1 MVCSGRCVDVEHLIV
16 TLVTFDGA
24 VNWTVGFLTTVSI
37 FAILALALNI
47 QWSVG
52 ILNFGVAAFFMV
64 GAYVSAVLTLPA
76 PEGLE
81 AYVAGW
87 EIPIPVGW
95 LFAMV
100 AGAVLALLLGI
111 PTLRLRD
118 DFLAIATIGVAAILR
133 SIANSVEGLV
143 NRSRG
148 LNGIDG
154 LLEEE
159 VAGGGYR
166 WVELAIVLVVLV
178 AVYWLVARATAS
190 PWGRALRAIRDNE
203 DTAKASGKNTV
214 RFRMGAF
221 ILGAM
226 LMGLAGAIYA
236 HRAGTISPLT
246 FSDLLGTFF
255 VWTMLI
261 VGGSGNHRGV
271 VVGALVVGFFWFGT
285 PLIQESLPDWLG
297 SRVFQVRQLLI
308 GLLIVVFLLWRP
320 QGLLAERDRVSRF
333 VSQGPDDRPAEHGSR
348 WRRLRELARERVGAQ
363 APRA

>member
-1 MVCSGRCVDVEHLIV
+1 MEQLIV

-81 AYVAGW
+81 SYVAGW
-87 EIPIPVGW
+87 GIPIPVGW

-100 AGAVLALLLGI
+100 AGAVLAVLLGI

-154 LLEEE
+154 FLEQE
-159 VAGGGYR
+159 VSGGGYR
-166 WVELAIVLVVLV
+166 WVELAIALVILC
-178 AVYWLVARATAS
+178 AVYWLVTQATAS
-190 PWGRALRAIRDNE
+190 PWGRALRGIRD
-203 DTAKASGKNTV
+203 
-214 RFRMGAF
+214 
-221 ILGAM
+221 
-226 LMGLAGAIYA
+226 
-236 HRAGTISPLT
+236 
-246 FSDLLGTFF
+246 
-255 VWTMLI
+255 
-261 VGGSGNHRGV
+261 
-271 VVGALVVGFFWFGT
+271 
-285 PLIQESLPDWLG
+285 
-297 SRVFQVRQLLI
+297 
-308 GLLIVVFLLWRP
+308 
-320 QGLLAERDRVSRF
+320 
-333 VSQGPDDRPAEHGSR
+333 
-348 WRRLRELARERVGAQ
+348 
-363 APRA
+363 

>member
-1 MVCSGRCVDVEHLIV
+1 MEQLIV

-37 FAILALALNI
+37 FAILALALNV

-64 GAYVSAVLTLPA
+64 GAYVSAVLTMPM

-87 EIPIPVGW
+87 GLPIPVGW
-95 LFAMV
+95 IFAAI

-154 LLEEE
+154 LLEDE
-159 VAGGGYR
+159 VTGGGYR
-166 WVELAIVLVVLV
+166 WVELAIALVVLA
-178 AVYWLVARATAS
+178 AVYWLVAQASAS
-190 PWGRALRAIRDNE
+190 PWGRTLRAIRDNE

-221 ILGAM
+221 MFGAM

-236 HRAGTISPLT
+236 HRNGTISPLT
-246 FSDLLGTFF
+246 FTDLLGTFF
-255 VWTMLI
+255 IWTMLI

-271 VVGALVVGFFWFGT
+271 IVGALVVGFFWFGT

-308 GLLIVVFLLWRP
+308 GILIVVFLLWRP

-333 VSQGPDDRPAEHGSR
+333 VSRGSDEPPGSAGGSVWDRIRGAVSR
-348 WRRLRELARERVGAQ
+348 
-363 APRA
+363 

>member
-1 MVCSGRCVDVEHLIV
+1 MDQLIV

-24 VNWTVGFLTTVSI
+24 VNWTVGFLTTVCI
-37 FAILALALNI
+37 FAIITLALNI

-52 ILNFGVAAFFMV
+52 ILNFGVAAFLLA

-87 EIPIPVGW
+87 GLPIPVGW
-95 LFAMV
+95 IMAAV
-100 AGAVLALLLGI
+100 AGAILALLLGI

-133 SIANSVEGLV
+133 SIANSVDGLV

-148 LNGIDG
+148 LNGLDFV
-154 LLEEE
+154 LE
-159 VAGGGYR
+159 ADSPGSDFQ
-166 WVELAIVLVVLV
+166 WVQLAIVLVVLIV
-178 AVYWLVARATAS
+178 VYFLVTRATAS
-190 PWGRALRAIRDNE
+190 PWGRTLRAIRDNE
-203 DTAKASGKNTV
+203 DTAKASGKYTV

-221 ILGAM
+221 IFGAM
-226 LMGLAGAIYA
+226 LMSFAGAIYV
-236 HRAGTISPLT
+236 HRGGTVAPQSFT
-246 FSDLLGTFF
+246 DLLGTFF

-261 VGGSGNHRGV
+261 VGGSGNHRGAV
-271 VVGALVVGFFWFGT
+271 LGALIVAFFWFGT

-297 SRVFQVRQLLI
+297 SRVHQVRQLLI
-308 GLLIVVFLLWRP
+308 GLLIVIFLLWRP

-333 VSQGPDDRPAEHGSR
+333 VSVGPQLASEPRSPISDWITVLRTR
-348 WRRLRELARERVGAQ
+348 IRRNQ
-363 APRA
+363 

>member
-1 MVCSGRCVDVEHLIV
+1 MEQLIV

-37 FAILALALNI
+37 FAILALALNV

-64 GAYVSAVLTLPA
+64 GAYVSAVLTMPM

-87 EIPIPVGW
+87 GLPIPVGW
-95 LFAMV
+95 IFAAI

-154 LLEEE
+154 LLEDE
-159 VAGGGYR
+159 VTGGGYR
-166 WVELAIVLVVLV
+166 WVELAIALIVLA
-178 AVYWLVARATAS
+178 AVYWLVAQASAS
-190 PWGRALRAIRDNE
+190 PWGRTLRAIRDNE

-221 ILGAM
+221 MFGAM

-236 HRAGTISPLT
+236 HRNGTISPLT
-246 FSDLLGTFF
+246 FTDLLGTFF
-255 VWTMLI
+255 IWTMLI

-271 VVGALVVGFFWFGT
+271 IVGALVVGFFWFGT

-308 GLLIVVFLLWRP
+308 GILIVVFLLWRP

-333 VSQGPDDRPAEHGSR
+333 VSRGPDEPPGSAGGSVWDRIRGAVSR
-348 WRRLRELARERVGAQ
+348 
-363 APRA
+363 

>member
-1 MVCSGRCVDVEHLIV
+1 MEHLVV

-24 VNWTVGFLTTVSI
+24 VNWTVGFLTTVAI
-37 FAILALALNI
+37 FAILALALNL
-47 QWSVG
+47 QWSTG

-81 AYVAGW
+81 SYVAGW
-87 EIPIPVGW
+87 GLPVPVGW
-95 LFAMV
+95 IFAAL

-118 DFLAIATIGVAAILR
+118 DFLAITTIGVAAILR

-148 LNGIDG
+148 LNGVQG
-154 LLEEE
+154 FLEDWLNLGEN
-159 VAGGGYR
+159 YR
-166 WVELAIVLVVLV
+166 WIELAIALVLLLFVF
-178 AVYWLVARATAS
+178 WLLTRASSS

-203 DTAKASGKNTV
+203 ETARASGKNTV
-214 RFRMGAF
+214 RFRMAAF
-221 ILGAM
+221 VLGA
-226 LMGLAGAIYA
+226 LVMGLAGGIFA
-236 HRAGTISPLT
+236 HRQGTISPLT

-261 VGGSGNHRGV
+261 VGGSGNHRGAIL
-271 VVGALVVGFFWFGT
+271 GAVVVGFFWFGT

-297 SRVFQVRQLLI
+297 ARVFQVRQLLI
-308 GLLIVVFLLWRP
+308 GLLIIVFLLWRP
-320 QGLLAERDRVSRF
+320 QGLLTERNRVSRY
-333 VSQGPDDRPAEHGSR
+333 VSRAPDEQPGGSPLSGL
-348 WRRLRELARERVGAQ
+348 WQRLRVFTSR
-363 APRA
+363 

>member
-1 MVCSGRCVDVEHLIV
+1 MEQLIV

-37 FAILALALNI
+37 FAILALALNV

-64 GAYVSAVLTLPA
+64 GAYVSAVLTMPM

-87 EIPIPVGW
+87 GLPIPVGW
-95 LFAMV
+95 IFAAI

-154 LLEEE
+154 LLEDE
-159 VAGGGYR
+159 VTGGGYR
-166 WVELAIVLVVLV
+166 WVELAIALVVLG
-178 AVYWLVARATAS
+178 AVYWLVSQASAS
-190 PWGRALRAIRDNE
+190 PWGRTLRAIRDNE

-221 ILGAM
+221 MFGAM

-236 HRAGTISPLT
+236 HRNGTISPLT

-255 VWTMLI
+255 IWTMLI

-271 VVGALVVGFFWFGT
+271 IVGALVVGFFWFGT

-308 GLLIVVFLLWRP
+308 GILIVVFLLWRP

-333 VSQGPDDRPAEHGSR
+333 VSRGADEPAGSAGGSV
-348 WRRLRELARERVGAQ
+348 WERIRGAVS
-363 APRA
+363 R

>member
-1 MVCSGRCVDVEHLIV
+1 MESLIV

-24 VNWTVGFLTTVSI
+24 VNWTVGFLTTITI
-37 FAILALALNI
+37 FAILALALNL

-52 ILNFGVAAFFMV
+52 VLNFGVAAFFMV
-64 GAYVSAVLTLPA
+64 GAYVSAVLTLPP

-87 EIPIPVGW
+87 GIPIPIGW
-95 LFAMV
+95 LFAAV
-100 AGAVLALLLGI
+100 AGGVLALLLGI

-118 DFLAIATIGVAAILR
+118 DFLAITTIGVAAILR

-148 LNGIDG
+148 LNGIDKF
-154 LLEEE
+154 LEDA
-159 VAGGGYR
+159 VPAASYR
-166 WVELAIVLVVLV
+166 WVELAIALAVLCV
-178 AVYWLVARATAS
+178 VYWLLSRATAS

-203 DTAKASGKNTV
+203 DTARASGKHTV

-221 ILGAM
+221 VLGAM
-226 LMGLAGAIYA
+226 FMGLAGAIYA
-236 HRAGTISPLT
+236 HRSGTISPLT

-261 VGGSGNHRGV
+261 VGGSGNHRGAV
-271 VVGALVVGFFWFGT
+271 LGALVVGFFWFGT

-297 SRVFQVRQLLI
+297 ARVHQIRQLMI

-320 QGLLAERDRVSRF
+320 QGLLAERDRVSRY
-333 VSQGPDDRPAEHGSR
+333 VSTGPDDSTLGALQTA
-348 WRRLRELARERVGAQ
+348 WRRVRNASR
-363 APRA
+363 

>member
-1 MVCSGRCVDVEHLIV
+1 MDQLIV

-24 VNWTVGFLTTVSI
+24 VNWTVGFLTTVAI
-37 FAILALALNI
+37 FAILALALNV

-64 GAYVSAVLTLPA
+64 GAYVSAVLTLPP

-87 EIPIPVGW
+87 GVPIPVGW
-95 LFAMV
+95 IFAAV
-100 AGAVLALLLGI
+100 AGAVLAILLGI

-154 LLEEE
+154 LLQDE
-159 VAGGGYR
+159 VSGGGYR
-166 WVELAIVLVVLV
+166 WVELAIALAVLIV
-178 AVYWLVARATAS
+178 VYWLVSRATAS
-190 PWGRALRAIRDNE
+190 PWGRTLRAIRDNE

-236 HRAGTISPLT
+236 HRNGTISPLT
-246 FSDLLGTFF
+246 FTDLLGTFF
-255 VWTMLI
+255 IWTMLI

-271 VVGALVVGFFWFGT
+271 VLGSLVVGFFWFGT

-308 GLLIVVFLLWRP
+308 GVLIVVFLLWRP

-333 VSQGPDDRPAEHGSR
+333 VSTGPGEPSESLAGSLWQR
-348 WRRLRELARERVGAQ
+348 IRTAVSR
-363 APRA
+363 

>member
-1 MVCSGRCVDVEHLIV
+1 MEQLIV

-24 VNWTVGFLTTVSI
+24 VNWTVGFLTTVAI

-64 GAYVSAVLTLPA
+64 GAYVSAVLTLSP

-81 AYVAGW
+81 SYVAGW
-87 EIPIPVGW
+87 GIPIPVGW
-95 LFAMV
+95 LMAMV
-100 AGAVLALLLGI
+100 AGAVLAVLLGI

-148 LNGIDG
+148 LNGVDG
-154 LLEEE
+154 FLEDQ
-159 VAGGGYR
+159 VQGGGYR
-166 WVELAIVLVVLV
+166 WVELAIALVVLL
-178 AVYWLVARATAS
+178 AVYWLVSRASSS
-190 PWGRALRAIRDNE
+190 PWGRSLRAIRDNE

-236 HRAGTISPLT
+236 HRSGTISPLT

-261 VGGSGNHRGV
+261 VGGSGNHRGA
-271 VVGALVVGFFWFGT
+271 VVGAVVVGFFWFGT

-333 VSQGPDDRPAEHGSR
+333 VSQGPDDRPGDDSGSI
-348 WRRLRELARERVGAQ
+348 WRRVRSAVSR
-363 APRA
+363 

>member
-1 MVCSGRCVDVEHLIV
+1 MESLIV

-37 FAILALALNI
+37 FAVLALALNV

-87 EIPIPVGW
+87 GLPIPIGW
-95 LFAMV
+95 IFAAV
-100 AGAVLALLLGI
+100 SGAVLALLLGI

-154 LLEEE
+154 LLEDQ
-159 VAGGGYR
+159 VASGGYK
-166 WVELAIVLVVLV
+166 WVELAIALIVLV
-178 AVYWLVARATAS
+178 AVYWLASRASAS
-190 PWGRALRAIRDNE
+190 PWGRTLRAIRDNE
-203 DTAKASGKNTV
+203 DTARASGKDTV

-226 LMGLAGAIYA
+226 FMGLAGAIYA
-236 HRAGTISPLT
+236 HRIGTISPLSFT
-246 FSDLLGTFF
+246 DLLGTFF
-255 VWTMLI
+255 VWAMLI

-271 VVGALVVGFFWFGT
+271 ILGSLVVGFFWFGT

-308 GLLIVVFLLWRP
+308 GILIVVFLLWRP

-333 VSQGPDDRPAEHGSR
+333 VSRGPQESSGSGAI
-348 WRRLRELARERVGAQ
+348 WERIRGAVS
-363 APRA
+363 R

>member
-1 MVCSGRCVDVEHLIV
+1 MEHLIV

-24 VNWTVGFLTTVSI
+24 VNWTVGFLTTVAI
-37 FAILALALNI
+37 FAILALALNL
-47 QWSVG
+47 QWSTG

-87 EIPIPVGW
+87 NLPIPVGW
-95 LFAMV
+95 LLAAV
-100 AGAVLALLLGI
+100 SGGVLALLLGI

-118 DFLAIATIGVAAILR
+118 DFLAITTIGVAAILR

-148 LNGIDG
+148 LNGIDRF
-154 LLEEE
+154 LESWISGED
-159 VAGGGYR
+159 YR
-166 WVELAIVLVVLV
+166 WMQLVIALVMLAF
-178 AVYWLVARATAS
+178 VYWLITRASAS

-203 DTAKASGKNTV
+203 ETARASGKNTV
-214 RFRMGAF
+214 RFRMAAF
-221 ILGAM
+221 ILGAV
-226 LMGLAGAIYA
+226 LMGLAGGIFA
-236 HRAGTISPLT
+236 HRHGTISPLT

-261 VGGSGNHRGV
+261 VGGSGNHRGAI
-271 VVGALVVGFFWFGT
+271 VGAVVVGFFWFGT

-297 SRVFQVRQLLI
+297 TRVFQVRQLLI
-308 GLLIVVFLLWRP
+308 GLLIIVFLLWRP
-320 QGLLAERDRVSRF
+320 QGLLAERNRVSRF
-333 VSQGPDDRPAEHGSR
+333 VSTGPDSAATG
-348 WRRLRELARERVGAQ
+348 WRESGWFTRLRALRR
-363 APRA
+363 

>member
-1 MVCSGRCVDVEHLIV
+1 MEQLLVSAI

-24 VNWTVGFLTTVSI
+24 VNWTVGFLTTVAI

-87 EIPIPVGW
+87 GLPIPVGW

-100 AGAVLALLLGI
+100 SGAVLALLLGI

-154 LLEEE
+154 FLEDQ
-159 VAGGGYR
+159 VQGGGYR
-166 WVELAIVLVVLV
+166 WVELAIALVVLL
-178 AVYWLVARATAS
+178 AVYWLVTRATAS
-190 PWGRALRAIRDNE
+190 PWGRTLRAIRDNE

-236 HRAGTISPLT
+236 HRSGTISPLT

-261 VGGSGNHRGV
+261 VGGSGNHRGALL
-271 VVGALVVGFFWFGT
+271 GAVVVGFFWFGT

-333 VSQGPDDRPAEHGSR
+333 VSQGPEDSSGGHGSR
-348 WRRLRELARERVGAQ
+348 WRRLRERAVAQ
-363 APRA
+363 LPRS

>member
-1 MVCSGRCVDVEHLIV
+1 MEQLIV

-24 VNWTVGFLTTVSI
+24 VNWTVGFLTTVAI
-37 FAILALALNI
+37 FAILALALNV

-64 GAYVSAVLTLPA
+64 GAYVSAVLTLPS

-87 EIPIPVGW
+87 GLPIPVGW
-95 LFAMV
+95 IFAAV

-154 LLEEE
+154 LLQDEIS
-159 VAGGGYR
+159 GGGYR
-166 WVELAIVLVVLV
+166 WVELAIALAVLIV
-178 AVYWLVARATAS
+178 VYWLVSRATAS

-203 DTAKASGKNTV
+203 DTARASGKNTV
-214 RFRMGAF
+214 RFRMVAF
-221 ILGAM
+221 VLGAM
-226 LMGLAGAIYA
+226 LMGLGGAIYA
-236 HRAGTISPLT
+236 HRSGTISPLT

-271 VVGALVVGFFWFGT
+271 VLGALVVGFFWFGT

-308 GLLIVVFLLWRP
+308 GVLIVVFLLWRP

-333 VSQGPDDRPAEHGSR
+333 VSIGPERPTESLAGTV
-348 WRRLRELARERVGAQ
+348 WRRIRTAVSR
-363 APRA
+363 

>member
-1 MVCSGRCVDVEHLIV
+1 MEQLIV
-16 TLVTFDGA
+16 TLVTFGGG
-24 VNWTVGFLTTVSI
+24 VNWTVGFLTTVAI

-64 GAYVSAVLTLPA
+64 GAYTSAVLTLPA

-81 AYVAGW
+81 AYVGGW
-87 EIPIPVGW
+87 GIPIPVGW
-95 LFAMV
+95 IFAAI
-100 AGAVLALLLGI
+100 AGGVLAILLGI

-154 LLEEE
+154 FLQNE
-159 VAGGGYR
+159 VQGPNYR
-166 WVELAIVLVVLV
+166 WVELAIVLVVLIV
-178 AVYWLVARATAS
+178 VYWFVTRATAS

-236 HRAGTISPLT
+236 HRSGTISPLT

-261 VGGSGNHRGV
+261 VGGSGNHRGAV
-271 VVGALVVGFFWFGT
+271 LGAVVVGFFWFGT

-320 QGLLAERDRVSRF
+320 QGLLAEQDRVSRF
-333 VSQGPDDRPAEHGSR
+333 VSRGPDDQPGSDAGTV
-348 WRRLRELARERVGAQ
+348 WQRLRSAVTRQPSAIR
-363 APRA
+363 

>member
-1 MVCSGRCVDVEHLIV
+1 MESLVV

-24 VNWTVGFLTTVSI
+24 VNWTVGVLTTVSI
-37 FAILALALNI
+37 FAVLALALNV

-81 AYVAGW
+81 SYAAGW
-87 EIPIPVGW
+87 SLPIPVGW
-95 LFAMV
+95 IFAAV
-100 AGAVLALLLGI
+100 SGAVLALLLGI

-154 LLEEE
+154 LFEEQI
-159 VAGGGYR
+159 ASADYK
-166 WVELAIVLVVLV
+166 WVELAIALIVLI
-178 AVYWLVARATAS
+178 AVYWLVSRASAS
-190 PWGRALRAIRDNE
+190 PWGRTLRAIRDNE
-203 DTAKASGKNTV
+203 DTARASGKDTV

-226 LMGLAGAIYA
+226 CMGLAGAIYA
-236 HRAGTISPLT
+236 HRSGTIAPLT
-246 FSDLLGTFF
+246 FTDLIGTFF
-255 VWTMLI
+255 VWAMLI

-271 VVGALVVGFFWFGT
+271 VLGSLVVGLFWFGT

-297 SRVFQVRQLLI
+297 SRVFQIRQLLI
-308 GLLIVVFLLWRP
+308 GVLIVAFLLWRP

-333 VSQGPDDRPAEHGSR
+333 VSSGPQESR
-348 WRRLRELARERVGAQ
+348 NSGAGALWERIRGAVS
-363 APRA
+363 R